1 MVMIGSKMPSKID
14 FLINKD
20 KEDQETGSCTE
31 EIDKQE
37 CQIIPF
43 FFFLVERVIRNCDC
57 F

>member
-1 MVMIGSKMPSKID
+1 MPSKID